1 MAPVP
6 LSIKVADYAE
16 GTLAERA
23 GAASAGVPQP
33 YGKTKT
39 KICKLLFGD
48 DRKLVI
54 KGADVT
60 LVRSQKNIMYL
71 KPTERLSQLVVDVE
85 EAVVALT
92 CASIGA
98 WFPDKKDL
106 DASALAELFQPS
118 IVFDKRNGSALRLN
132 LVNSLG
138 TDDLQPGADYVM
150 ILVPYC
156 IRFASAAFHVLWQ
169 VQAELLAPQPAPVSL
184 IDDADHDA
192 VVGGAAEDIQESVP
206 HEDLVVVAEAL
217 SRRAREVMDGCAE
230 AARVLQARHD
240 LAAGIFEGL
249 ARGPSM
255 RSVVEAEQKMQELM
269 ALFETGE

>member
-1 MAPVP
+1 MPP
-6 LSIKVADYAE
+6 SLSIKVADYVE
-16 GTLAERA
+16 GTLAARA

-60 LVRSQKNIMYL
+60 LTRTQKNIMYL
-71 KPTERLSQLVVDVE
+71 KPTERLSQLVGDVE

-98 WFPDKKDL
+98 WFPEKKDL
-106 DASALAELFQPS
+106 DSSALAELFQPS

-138 TDDLQPGADYVM
+138 TDDLQPGAAYVM
-150 ILVPYC
+150 IMVPYC

-169 VQAELLAPQPAPVSL
+169 VQAQLLAPPEEPVSL

-192 VVGGAAEDIQESVP
+192 VVGGAAEDVQENVP
-206 HEDLVVVAEAL
+206 HEDLVIVAEGL
-217 SRRAREVMDGCAE
+217 SRRAREIMDGCRE
-230 AARVLQARHD
+230 AATVLQARHD
-240 LAAGIFEGL
+240 LAAGIVEQLG
-249 ARGPSM
+249 RGPTM
-255 RSVVEAEQKMQELM
+255 RAVVEAEHKMQELLT
-269 ALFETGE
+269 LFEVGE